1 LTRIAATLLGSGA
14 PQGAIQMEEQKT
26 YFEQVPL
33 EIVKKIVDE
42 ELRRE
47 KSLEQSKAA
56 KKKI

>member
-1 LTRIAATLLGSGA
+1 MLRSEVRE
-14 PQGAIQMEEQKT
+14 GAIQMEEGKT
-26 YFEQVPL
+26 HFEQVPL

-42 ELRRE
+42 ELQRE